1 VRWLLQQLLDLL
13 GYWLL
18 PALCFALP
26 ARPANGVARWVSGQ
40 RWLFRVHAPRA
51 LQNFQAVG
59 EVDAPEAWQRRF
71 RLVRFLDAVDSW
83 HGRFSSDRRIA
94 RSLVQDPP
102 AWPEPPVAAWL
113 GTHLGPSTLFLR
125 RLAAQGYEP
134 RFVFRDLPPGLGRQS
149 PVYHAYLRWRIGYLR
164 KVCAGREIRVP
175 GARASVV
182 EALET
187 PGVALVLLLDAP
199 AERDRGAA
207 FLVGGA
213 RLPIDPGGLGLA
225 VERGVRGVMYTMV
238 WDEALGRRVIRLTE
252 AGPLQDREAV
262 LQRMEACLGEALARD
277 PAQWQLWLTARPV
290 LSQTESGPPPAPE
303 TDSTDRASRN
313 THRHAD

>member
-1 VRWLLQQLLDLL
+1 VRWLIQQLLDVL

-26 ARPANGVARWVSGQ
+26 ARPANGIARWVSGQ

-51 LQNFQAVG
+51 LRNFQALG
-59 EVDAPEAWQRRF
+59 EVETPEAWQRRF

-102 AWPEPPVAAWL
+102 AWPEPPVSAWL

-164 KVCAGREIRVP
+164 KVCEGREIRVP
-175 GARASVV
+175 GGRGAVI

-199 AERDRGAA
+199 AERDRGAE
-207 FLVGGA
+207 FRVGGA

-238 WDEALGRRVIRLTE
+238 WDEALGRRVIRLGE
-252 AGPLQDREAV
+252 AEPLEDRQRV
-262 LQRMEACLGEALARD
+262 LHRMEETLGEALARD

-290 LSQTESGPPPAPE
+290 LSRTESAPPQAAE
-303 TDSTDRASRN
+303 DRAVE
-313 THRHAD
+313 HASDTPRP